1 MSRLGEALT
10 ERNEARAR
18 YEEAKHELLEAVVDA
33 VEHHEG
39 GLFAHEIA
47 NEAEVCTRG
56 VMGVIQS
63 AVRRQLLEGRRER
76 VVAEYVRLNAD
87 GSINMNDRVVR
98 VYEAN
103 KYTPSRHYEE
113 QYRR

>member
-1 MSRLGEALT
+1 MSRLGKALT

-18 YEEAKHELLEAVVDA
+18 YEEAKHELLEAVIDT
-33 VEHHEG
+33 VERHEG

-47 NEAEVCTRG
+47 NEAEARTRD

-63 AVRRQLLEGRRER
+63 AVRRQVLEGKNER

-87 GSINMNDRVVR
+87 GSVNMNDRVVR

-103 KYTPSRHYEE
+103 RYTLSHYYEE